1 MSNAKFTPGP
11 WRFSTA
17 LNCISTTAT
26 NIRQD
31 VICDVDGSIYKSL
44 VKPENAHLIAAAPE
58 MYEALL
64 AFVSNSTAQTYML
77 DECESAEA
85 ILLKVR
91 GLES

>member
-11 WRFSTA
+11 WRFSSAHNDIITMA
-17 LNCISTTAT
+17 
-26 NIRQD
+26 NIKQD
-31 VICDVDGSIYKSL
+31 VICDVEGSIYKSL